1 MEEMEEI
8 FELDKSEG
16 VYIDIGAQVY
26 IDIDGVDFTVTSIF
40 IGLLK
45 DEFLIVTLPKRF
57 RSVKNKLYPGSKMVV
72 KYLYD
77 GCVFAFQ
84 TSVIEIITNPIR
96 TLALEYPKIVQQREL
111 RIIKRNNV
119 VIPGRVEAKKTEFP
133 IVIFDISKNGCR
145 FTYHD
150 TKNITTLKEGDRLR
164 VYCRFPGISEEIGA
178 LAIVRNVK
186 REQKQI
192 SVGTKFQDMTKTFLN
207 PLMHFLFSIEG
218 FER

>member
-1 MEEMEEI
+1 MEEMEDI
-8 FELDKSEG
+8 FELHESEG
-16 VYIDIGAQVY
+16 IYIDIGTQVY
-26 IDIDGVDFTVTSIF
+26 IDIEGVDFTVTSIF
-40 IGLLK
+40 VGLLK
-45 DEFLIVTLPKRF
+45 NEFLIVTLPRRF

-84 TSVIEIITNPIR
+84 TSVIEIITKPIR

-111 RIIKRNNV
+111 RVIKRNNV

-150 TKNITTLKEGDRLR
+150 TRNITTLKENDLLR
-164 VYCRFPGISEEIGA
+164 VYCRFPGIADEIGA
-178 LAIVRNVK
+178 MATVRNVK
-186 REQKQI
+186 RENKQI
-192 SVGTKFQDMTKTFLN
+192 SVGIKFQDMTRAFLN